1 MRRPIPDDGQEPTV
15 AEYNKELEQ
24 RGNLSWCNGPWLY
37 MECYMCMFE
46 RIELDKRQADG
57 KQTDA

>member
-1 MRRPIPDDGQEPTV
+1 MAVNWGMRRPIPDDGLEPTA

-37 MECYMCMFE
+37 MECYMCMFS
-46 RIELDKRQADG
+46 LSK
-57 KQTDA
+57 